1 MNGRMRE
8 SAAGYG
14 FILPNFLGFMLFTSL
29 PVVAS
34 LLLSFYRW
42 DLLSWPP
49 KFVGLGNFRELVHDA
64 HFWHYCWNTVFL
76 MIGIPI
82 SMFASLL
89 LAVLMNQ
96 KLPGMTF
103 FKTVY
108 FLPSITSGIAIYV
121 LWAWIYNP
129 EFGLMNWLL
138 AQFGVEGPRWLES
151 VTWAKPAMVIMGIWG
166 SMGGMD
172 LILYLAALQGVDPQL
187 YEAAEMDGAGAWQRF
202 WKITWPMVSPTTFF
216 ILIMG
221 IIGGFQGGFDMAY
234 VMTHG
239 GPAGATTTVSY
250 YIYNNAYEW
259 FHMGYAAAIAWVLFL
274 VILLVTLVNWLYSQ
288 RLVHYE

>member
-1 MNGRMRE
+1 MKARSRE
-8 SAAGYG
+8 ALAGYG
-14 FILPNFLGFMLFTSL
+14 FILPNCAGFMLFTLL
-29 PVVAS
+29 PVGAS
-34 LLLSFYRW
+34 LLLSFYQW

-49 KFVGLGNFRELVHDA
+49 KFVGLGNYADLVRDEHFRQ
-64 HFWHYCWNTVFL
+64 YCWNTVF
-76 MIGIPI
+76 MMSGIPI
-82 SMFASLL
+82 SMFGSLL
-89 LAVLMNQ
+89 LAVVMNQ

-129 EFGLMNWLL
+129 DFGLMNWLL
-138 AQFGVEGPRWLES
+138 AQSGVEGPRWLES
-151 VTWAKPAMVIMGIWG
+151 TTWSKPALVIMGIWG
-166 SMGGMD
+166 SVGGVD
-172 LILYLAALQGVDPQL
+172 LVLYLAALQGIDPQL

-202 WKITWPMVSPTTFF
+202 WKITWPLVSPTTFF

-221 IIGGFQGGFDMAY
+221 IIGGFQGGFDTAY
-234 VMTHG
+234 IMTHG
-239 GPAGATTTVSY
+239 GPAGSTTTVSY

-259 FHMGYAAAIAWVLFL
+259 LHMGYAAALAWFLFL
-274 VILLVTLVNWLYSQ
+274 VILIVTLVNWFFSQ